1 MSHPLRILII
11 EDNPD
16 DRALIQGELQREYPD
31 SQVTPILSATDFAR
45 ALEEDEAYDLVLT
58 DYQLPW
64 TNGLAVLHTVK
75 GRYPDTPVIMVTGT
89 GSEEIAVEAMK
100 AGLDDYVIKAPHA
113 FGRLSVAVRT
123 VLERTQE
130 RQALRESE
138 DRFHAFM
145 DNSPAVAF
153 MKDEDG
159 RFVYV
164 NQLFERFFKLTHV
177 QWFGKTDF
185 DLWPEETARQLRDN
199 DRAILAEDRPGEM
212 FETVLGPDGAIHHWL
227 VFKFHVKDH
236 AGRRFLGGMAVDI
249 TEHKQAEHNLAVSEL
264 RYRRLFETAKD
275 GILILDYETGHI
287 VDINP
292 FLTTMLGFSREEVLG
307 KTLWDIGFARD
318 TAASKLNFDD
328 LKREGY
334 VRYENLPL
342 ETKDHRTF
350 LVEFISNVYP
360 VDTQNV
366 IQCNIRDITERRQLE
381 QQLRQAQKMEAIG
394 KLAGGIA
401 HDFNN
406 IVTIITG
413 YSDLLVSR
421 IGPEDPM
428 RRELEQIKKAGDRAH
443 SLTRQ
448 LLAFSRRQMLQPKV
462 LDLNAVVTN
471 LEPMLQ
477 RLIGENI
484 ELATV
489 MKPGLGQVRA
499 DPGLIEQVIMN
510 LAINARDAMPQGGKL
525 LIESDNV
532 VLDEAYARL
541 HLPTQP
547 GSYVCLAVSDTGCGM
562 DEATQ
567 SRIFEPFFTTKDKG
581 KGTGLGLST
590 VYGIVKQSGGY
601 IWVYSERGQGTTF
614 KIYLPRVVAPA
625 DSVPPVTHW
634 SALPQGT
641 ETALLVE
648 DEPEVRWLV
657 RDMLQ
662 RLGYT
667 VLEARH
673 GIEAQVLSIQ
683 HQGPIHLLITDVV
696 MPQMSGREIAERLT
710 SEHPETKV
718 LYMSGY
724 TDDAVVRHGVLT
736 ADIAFLQKPFTP
748 EALARKVREVL
759 DGPTSGNGAGNG
771 I

>member
-16 DRALIQGELQREYPD
+16 DRALIQRELQREYAD
-31 SQVTPILSATDFAR
+31 LRINPILSAIDFAR
-45 ALEEDEAYDLVLT
+45 ALEEDEPYDLVLT

-75 GRYPDTPVIMVTGT
+75 SRYPDCPVIMVTGT

-100 AGLDDYVIKAPHA
+100 AGLDDYVIKAPPHCKI
-113 FGRLSVAVRT
+113 FGRLAVSVRT
-123 VLERTQE
+123 VLERAQE

-164 NQLFERFFKLTHV
+164 NQLFERFFKLTRL
-177 QWFGKTDF
+177 QWLGKTDF

-199 DRAILAEDRPGEM
+199 DLAILAEDRPAEI
-212 FETVLGPDGAIHHWL
+212 FEVFPGPDGTPHQWL
-227 VFKFHVKDH
+227 VFKFPVKDQ
-236 AGRRFLGGMAVDI
+236 AGRRFLGGMAV
-249 TEHKQAEHNLAVSEL
+249 N
-264 RYRRLFETAKD
+264 
-275 GILILDYETGHI
+275 
-287 VDINP
+287 
-292 FLTTMLGFSREEVLG
+292 
-307 KTLWDIGFARD
+307 
-318 TAASKLNFDD
+318 
-328 LKREGY
+328 
-334 VRYENLPL
+334 
-342 ETKDHRTF
+342 
-350 LVEFISNVYP
+350 
-360 VDTQNV
+360 
-366 IQCNIRDITERRQLE
+366 ITERRHLE

-394 KLAGGIA
+394 KLAGGVA

-413 YSDLLVSR
+413 YSDMLLSR
-421 IGPEDPM
+421 IGPENSM

-484 ELATV
+484 ELV
-489 MKPGLGQVRA
+489 IELKPGLEQVKA
-499 DPGLIEQVIMN
+499 DPGQIEQVIMN

-525 LIESDNV
+525 LLETDNV
-532 VLDEAYARL
+532 ELDEAYARR
-541 HLPTQP
+541 HIPTQP
-547 GSYVCLAVSDTGCGM
+547 GSYVRLAVSDTGCGM
-562 DEATQ
+562 DAATQ
-567 SRIFEPFFTTKDKG
+567 SRIFEPFFTTKEQG

-614 KIYLPRVVAPA
+614 KIYLPRVLAPA
-625 DSVPPVTHW
+625 DSVPPVMHW
-634 SALPQGT
+634 SSLPQGK
-641 ETALLVE
+641 ETVLVVE

-662 RLGYT
+662 HLGYN

-683 HQGPIHLLITDVV
+683 HPGPIHLLITDVV
-696 MPQMSGREIAERLT
+696 MPQMSGREIAEQLT

-724 TDDAVVRHGVLT
+724 TDDAVVRHGVL
-736 ADIAFLQKPFTP
+736 AAHMAFLQKPFTP

-759 DGPTSGNGAGNG
+759 DGQTSGSGRREQRAL
-771 I
+771 

>member
-1 MSHPLRILII
+1 MSPPLRLLII

-16 DRALIQGELQREYPD
+16 DRALIQRELRRKYAD
-31 SQVTPILSATDFAR
+31 LQVTPILSATDLAR

-58 DYQLPW
+58 DYHLGW
-64 TNGLAVLHTVK
+64 TDGLAVLRTVK
-75 GRYPDTPVIMVTGT
+75 DRHPDCPVIMVTGT

-100 AGLDDYVIKAPHA
+100 AGLDDYVLKAAHN

-123 VLERTQE
+123 ALERAQE
-130 RQALRESE
+130 HRALRESE

-164 NQLFERFFKLTHV
+164 NQLFERFFKLTRL
-177 QWFGKTDF
+177 QWLGKTDF

-199 DRAILAEDRPGEM
+199 DRAILAEDRPAEI
-212 FETVLGPDGAIHHWL
+212 FETFPGPDGILRNWL
-227 VFKFHVKDH
+227 VFKFPVKDH

-249 TEHKQAEHNLAVSEL
+249 TE
-264 RYRRLFETAKD
+264 
-275 GILILDYETGHI
+275 
-287 VDINP
+287 
-292 FLTTMLGFSREEVLG
+292 
-307 KTLWDIGFARD
+307 
-318 TAASKLNFDD
+318 
-328 LKREGY
+328 
-334 VRYENLPL
+334 
-342 ETKDHRTF
+342 
-350 LVEFISNVYP
+350 
-360 VDTQNV
+360 
-366 IQCNIRDITERRQLE
+366 RRQLE
-381 QQLRQAQKMEAIG
+381 QQLRQALKMEAIG
-394 KLAGGIA
+394 KLAGGVA

-406 IVTIITG
+406 VVTIITG
-413 YSDLLVSR
+413 YSDMVLSR

-428 RRELEQIKKAGDRAH
+428 RRDIEQIKKAGDRAH

-462 LDLNAVVTN
+462 LDLNAVVSN
-471 LEPMLQ
+471 LEPMLH

-484 ELATV
+484 ELAIV
-489 MKPGLGQVRA
+489 LKPGLGQVKA
-499 DPGLIEQVIMN
+499 DPGQLEQVIMN
-510 LAINARDAMPQGGKL
+510 LTINARDAMSQGGKL
-525 LIESDNV
+525 LLETDNAT
-532 VLDEAYARL
+532 LDDVYARQ
-541 HLPTQP
+541 HLPMQP
-547 GSYVCLAVSDTGCGM
+547 GSYVHLAVSDTGCGM

-567 SRIFEPFFTTKDKG
+567 SRIFEPFFTTKEQG

-601 IWVYSERGQGTTF
+601 IWAYSEPGQGTTF
-614 KIYLPRVVAPA
+614 KIYLPRVAAPA
-625 DSVPPVTHW
+625 DSVLPVTHW

-641 ETALLVE
+641 ETLLLVE

-662 RLGYT
+662 QLGYT
-667 VLEARH
+667 ILEARH

-683 HQGPIHLLITDVV
+683 HPGPIHLLITDVV
-696 MPQMSGREIAERLT
+696 MPQMSGREIAEQLR

-724 TDDAVVRHGVLT
+724 TDDAVVRHGVL
-736 ADIAFLQKPFTP
+736 AAEVAFLQKPFTP
-748 EALARKVREVL
+748 EALAVKVREVL
-759 DGPTSGNGAGNG
+759 DSQAGSGGREQRGP
-771 I
+771 